1 MQNTTTVRLAKSTH
15 ELLKTLANNDGVT
28 LDEEMIRLIRAE
40 RQRRIGDALAVLE
53 LDETDQAILNASA
66 KDAASQ

>member
-15 ELLKTLANNDGVT
+15 ESLKSLANNDGLT

-53 LDETDQAILNASA
+53 LDDVDQAVLKASA
-66 KDAASQ
+66 KDASRR

>member
-15 ELLKTLANNDGVT
+15 ESLKSLASNDGVT

-53 LDETDQAILNASA
+53 IDETEQAILKASA